1 MNKKEMIENLINRYT
16 EYLNPTRNLSECE
29 DIKEKFKRK
38 HTFEKAQRKKLKNSK
53 VNSEKLHKQKVIVD
67 RNVNISRNAR
77 DRKNK
82 KGN

>member
-16 EYLNPTRNLSECE
+16 EYLNPTRNPSESE
-29 DIKEKFKRK
+29 AINEKFKRK
-38 HTFEKAQRKKLKNSK
+38 QTLEKAHKKKLKKAK

-67 RNVNISRNAR
+67 RYVNISRNIR

>member
-16 EYLNPTRNLSECE
+16 DYLNPTRNLSECE
-29 DIKEKFKRK
+29 DVKEKFKRK
-38 HTFEKAQRKKLKNSK
+38 QTIEKTQRKKLKNTR
-53 VNSEKLHKQKVIVD
+53 VNSEKLHKQKVIVEK
-67 RNVNISRNAR
+67 RVNISRNIR

>member
-16 EYLNPTRNLSECE
+16 EYLNPTRDLSECE
-29 DIKEKFKRK
+29 VINEKFKRK
-38 HTFEKAQRKKLKNSK
+38 QTLEKTHKKKLKKAK

-67 RNVNISRNAR
+67 RSVNISRNIR